1 MTKHILTT
9 LPPRRSIIFAM
20 ASVVPPVAMRSSTMT
35 TLSPGFTAS
44 LCISSVAV
52 PYSRAYSSEMVSL
65 GSLPF
70 LRTSMNPFPMAYA
83 TGVPKTNPRD
93 SEPAMRSKSTPFRE
107 STILSMDI
115 RSPSGL
121 LTMVVTSL
129 NMIPGLGKSGMVVT

>member
-1 MTKHILTT
+1 MTKQIFTT
-9 LPPRRSIIFAM
+9 FPPRRSIIFTM

-35 TLSPGFTAS
+35 TLSPGLTAS
-44 LCISSVAV
+44 LCISRVAV
-52 PYSRAYSSEMVSL
+52 PYSRAYSSDMVSL

-70 LRTSMNPFPMAYA
+70 LRTRMNPLPMAYA

-93 SEPAMRSKSTPFRE
+93 SDPAMRSKSRSFSS
-107 STILSMDI
+107 STIRSMDM